1 MSQTIFTI
9 HFIILFVVASVHIY
23 WAMGGKMASL
33 AVLPQSSSEKS
44 VFKPSSFMT
53 FIVAISFYMM
63 SLIFVHAAGFFQVSI
78 LKNNQNV
85 ILIFLGI
92 VFLIRAIGDFKYV
105 GFTKKIKGTPFSI
118 NDTKYYSPLC
128 LLISITTFLEIYFQ

>member
-1 MSQTIFTI
+1 MSQTIFII
-9 HFIILFVVASVHIY
+9 HFIILFMIASVHIY

-33 AVLPQSSSEKS
+33 TVLPQLSSEKL

-53 FIVAISFYMM
+53 FIVAISFYIM
-63 SLIFVHAAGFFQVSI
+63 SFIFVNAAGFFEVSI

-92 VFLIRAIGDFKYV
+92 VVLIRAIGDFKYV

-128 LLISITTFLEIYFQ
+128 LLISITTFLAIYFQ